1 MVTDPQG
8 DLQEVIQEIDLH
20 QEGLQGMVLHLIED
34 HMEVVDLVEDHLQV
48 TTVVQDQG
56 LLMKSIHVQEKDT
69 MIHMKEN
76 ADQRL
81 SRDRLTGIGAEVLCK
96 ESHQAFPEPEL
107 QKGILQT
114 ILILEGL
121 PQERLEVLL
130 QGILEVLHQGIL
142 EVLHQGSLE
151 VLHRGMSMK
160 EEERMK
166 EDSIEMEAEE
176 GEEEVEDMIILQVL
190 EEVIKEE
197 AMMDIANN
205 SVISATL

>member
-20 QEGLQGMVLHLIED
+20 QEGLQGMVLHPIED
-34 HMEVVDLVEDHLQV
+34 HMEVMDLVEDHLKV
-48 TTVVQDQG
+48 TTVVRDQG
-56 LLMKSIHVQEKDT
+56 LLMKSIHGEAKDT
-69 MIHMKEN
+69 MMHMKEN
-76 ADQRL
+76 VDQRL

-96 ESHQAFPEPEL
+96 ENHQAFPEPEL

-130 QGILEVLHQGIL
+130 QGIH

-151 VLHRGMSMK
+151 VLLQGMSMK
-160 EEERMK
+160 EEEKMK

-197 AMMDIANN
+197 AMMDIANI
-205 SVISATL
+205 SVMSATL

>member
-1 MVTDPQG
+1 MVMDPQG

-48 TTVVQDQG
+48 TTVVQDLG
-56 LLMKSIHVQEKDT
+56 LLMKSIHVEEKDT

-81 SRDRLTGIGAEVLCK
+81 SRDRLTGTGAEVLCK
-96 ESHQAFPEPEL
+96 ENHQAFPEPEL
-107 QKGILQT
+107 QKDILQT

-121 PQERLEVLL
+121 PQERPEVLL
-130 QGILEVLHQGIL
+130 QGIH

-151 VLHRGMSMK
+151 VLHQGMSMK
-160 EEERMK
+160 EGERMK
-166 EDSIEMEAEE
+166 EDSLEMEAEE

-197 AMMDIANN
+197 AMMDIANI
-205 SVISATL
+205 SVMSATLKIIFDHL